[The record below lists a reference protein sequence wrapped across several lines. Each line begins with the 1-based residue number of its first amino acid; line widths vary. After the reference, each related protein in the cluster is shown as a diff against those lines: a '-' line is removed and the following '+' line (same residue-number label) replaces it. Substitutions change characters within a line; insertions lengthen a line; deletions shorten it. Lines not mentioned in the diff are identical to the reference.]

1 MGRPSPS
8 RVRERGA
15 SEAAGAE
22 RIWRW
27 LLEEAAHIRR
37 ARRAAG
43 RTGATPWEGLLKQ
56 TAESYMED
64 KEEAPYQQIL
74 ADRMAEPSLEQ
85 KWVPMLDLLIG
96 VKMQDTSKTSAIDSD
111 PEKNARS

>member
-1 MGRPSPS
+1 MGRLLPS
-8 RVRERGA
+8 RVRVRGA
-15 SEAAGAE
+15 ADAAGAE

-56 TAESYMED
+56 TSESYMED
-64 KEEAPYQQIL
+64 KEEAQYQHVV

-85 KWVPMLDLLIG
+85 KWGPDVEG
-96 VKMQDTSKTSAIDSD
+96 
-111 PEKNARS
+111 

>member
-15 SEAAGAE
+15 TEAAGAE

-37 ARRAAG
+37 ARRSAG

-64 KEEAPYQQIL
+64 KEEALYQHIL

-85 KWVPMLDLLIG
+85 KWGPYAGLVEG
-96 VKMQDTSKTSAIDSD
+96 
-111 PEKNARS
+111 